1 MHFYDSSQIP
11 LSTNKRII
19 IPQDIGNLAK
29 NNGICVECKNPNTGF
44 TWCNNCDA
52 KTAEE
57 KLVSSGNDIIDN
69 FIKNHVKKAN
79 DYEEYWEWIP
89 SERIEDI
96 GIINNIFM
104 GTWLAGEKILIDQ
117 NDAFTKARTGPT
129 KAKENYNRRSQ
140 DPSFPKIYGLS
151 FLPVFQKYAYVIE
164 YNRNLDISKISQ
176 LLRVKTN
183 RLQRISE
190 KINRTVHQ
198 INCRLQTVSK
208 IVPGSEN
215 YFPRTC
221 MISLPNFKRL
231 IDLQVE
237 TQNELIKHI
246 SKSGSFSNEP
256 LAKQIKEMAFK
267 DLLRVV
273 EYSNLDSAPILTVYL
288 KKFIDWDHKI
298 NKNLRELQIQSQASL
313 SMLYI
318 RYSLTKLEDMRDE
331 TLTPRHL
338 KVIDRIFRRLIV
350 ATDNHLKKL
359 ITSTNDILLGVLNSQ
374 AIQSEIANIVE
385 KEKDIIVKDHNKVIS
400 ELWSIFDGQINTIIF
415 DRNLKL
421 LEEFDD
427 RKKLMV
433 DSIMNIKHQLKLF
446 ETQLNVLSSGI
457 DKPLLVDIPF
467 ELHLASMKN
476 ALLLL

>member
-117 NDAFTKARTGPT
+117 NDAFTKART
-129 KAKENYNRRSQ
+129 AVDY
-140 DPSFPKIYGLS
+140 F
-151 FLPVFQKYAYVIE
+151 
-164 YNRNLDISKISQ
+164 
-176 LLRVKTN
+176 
-183 RLQRISE
+183 
-190 KINRTVHQ
+190 
-198 INCRLQTVSK
+198 CR

-237 TQNELIKHI
+237 TQNELIKHN
-246 SKSGSFSNEP
+246 SRFGSSSNGP
-256 LAKQIKEMAFK
+256 LIKQIKEMAFK

-476 ALLLL
+476 ALLLLSNWKK

>member
-164 YNRNLDISKISQ
+164 YNRNLDISKI
-176 LLRVKTN
+176 
-183 RLQRISE
+183 
-190 KINRTVHQ
+190 TVDYF
-198 INCRLQTVSK
+198 CR

-237 TQNELIKHI
+237 TQNELIKHN
-246 SKSGSFSNEP
+246 SRFGSSSNGP
-256 LAKQIKEMAFK
+256 LIKQIKEMAFK

-476 ALLLL
+476 ALLLLSNWKK

>member
-117 NDAFTKARTGPT
+117 NDAFTKART
-129 KAKENYNRRSQ
+129 AVDY
-140 DPSFPKIYGLS
+140 F
-151 FLPVFQKYAYVIE
+151 
-164 YNRNLDISKISQ
+164 
-176 LLRVKTN
+176 
-183 RLQRISE
+183 
-190 KINRTVHQ
+190 
-198 INCRLQTVSK
+198 CR

-476 ALLLL
+476 ALLLLSNWKK